1 MDAKTLRTTFMLAAL
16 ALVVANHPNTIRA
29 QTSTGEPT
37 AQNATATVAETVLH
51 PADLS
56 VRLPATVFFH
66 GQTAPIQ
73 LRNSGGIR
81 FPDGTYALFALVD
94 SSGYSSSIREK
105 YQAYLLTEVPLD
117 IDGHHLAPGAYG
129 CGFINPNS
137 FVIMDIGGHDLF
149 TAHASRDASLHRPTP
164 LQVQAGD
171 APSHYR
177 LYSGRTFVPF
187 ARASN

>member
-1 MDAKTLRTTFMLAAL
+1 MLATL
-16 ALVVANHPNTIRA
+16 ALIAANRAHTVYA
-29 QTSTGEPT
+29 QTSTGAPA
-37 AQNATATVAETVLH
+37 AQNATVTGAEAVLH

-56 VRLPATVFFH
+56 TLLPATVFFQ

-73 LRNSGGIR
+73 LRNSGGVR
-81 FPDGTYALFALVD
+81 FSDGKYTLFALVD

-117 IDGHHLAPGAYG
+117 VDGHHLAPGAYG
-129 CGFINPNS
+129 CGFIAQDS
-137 FVIMDIGGHDLF
+137 FVVMDIGGHDLF
-149 TAHASRDASLHRPTP
+149 TAHSIRDAALHRPTP
-164 LQVQAGD
+164 LQVLAGD

-177 LYSGRTFVPF
+177 LYGGRAFVPL